1 MKQPVSFLILALSLC
16 TLATAQE
23 QSVAPGIN
31 DNFKDPDVDKYIE
44 RFEGESRSIF
54 VHRHDIIQALDL
66 KPGMAVGDIGAG
78 TGFFSLLISDAVGPE
93 GKVYSVDIAKN
104 FIDHIKKI
112 SAEHVKTNIE
122 GIVCSERSADLP
134 AQSIDLAFI
143 CDTYHHFEYPYDT
156 LASIHAALKPGGKM
170 VIVDFARIEGRSND
184 WTLNHVRCGMGTV
197 IDEVQQ
203 AGFDFV
209 EKKPVPMDD
218 QYVIM
223 FTKRLQEEAKPKE

>member
-1 MKQPVSFLILALSLC
+1 MKLSVSFLILALSLC

-54 VHRHDIIQALDL
+54 AHRHDIIQALNL

-93 GKVYSVDIAKN
+93 GKVFSVDIAKN
-104 FIDHIKKI
+104 FIEHIKKI
-112 SAEHVKTNIE
+112 SAEHGKANIE

-143 CDTYHHFEYPYDT
+143 CDTYHHFEYPFDT

-184 WTLNHVRCGMGTV
+184 WTLKHVRCGMGTV

-218 QYVIM
+218 QYVIV
-223 FTKRLQEEAKPKE
+223 FTKRPNGEAQLKE